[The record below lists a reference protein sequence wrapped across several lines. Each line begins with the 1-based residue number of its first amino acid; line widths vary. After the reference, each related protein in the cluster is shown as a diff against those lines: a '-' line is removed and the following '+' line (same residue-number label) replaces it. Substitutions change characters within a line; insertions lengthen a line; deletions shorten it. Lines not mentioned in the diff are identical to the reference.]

1 MSCIK
6 FLYHLCSTK
15 YKKNNNNSN
24 NNLNKNKDRKS
35 DSHNL
40 LQIME
45 NQYLRNSNS
54 SYENCKTI
62 RKRRHSFPMHPS
74 CSFIFKNDQYENSE
88 ISLFTDR
95 AIKHHNETKHGE
107 KQ

>member
-24 NNLNKNKDRKS
+24 NISTSIDSES
-35 DSHNL
+35 DMHNL
-40 LQIME
+40 IEIME

-74 CSFIFKNDQYENSE
+74 CSFIFKNDQYENNE
-88 ISLFTDR
+88 ISLFANR